1 MWARICK
8 YSAQS
13 LICIPLSS
21 RDNPFLLESLRCV
34 LHRFGLPS
42 QLQDISLTLKNEG
55 GFYFMK
61 DGKQTKTGFG
71 SSSTTV
77 IATIASLLLSF
88 GICSFA
94 FISVLKIDTLFL
106 ILTEN
111 SFANWASKPIIK
123 PRDELAQATISLQA
137 CLVVACI
144 SDVFPCHSNANL
156 SLFTFLIHS
165 QFCLV
170 MEDRLHRVL
179 LI

>member
-1 MWARICK
+1 MLTHRDMSKPGVMIQKDCALQSQVPIYMMNGFIMLGRICK

-13 LICIPLSS
+13 PICIPLSS

-94 FISVLKIDTLFL
+94 FIAFLK
-106 ILTEN
+106 
-111 SFANWASKPIIK
+111 
-123 PRDELAQATISLQA
+123 
-137 CLVVACI
+137 
-144 SDVFPCHSNANL
+144 
-156 SLFTFLIHS
+156 
-165 QFCLV
+165 
-170 MEDRLHRVL
+170 
-179 LI
+179 